1 MTLVQLEYYI
11 GACECGN
18 ITKAAR
24 RLNITQPAL
33 SAAIKQL
40 ENEYGSVFFM
50 RSSCGKNVVTEGGRF
65 FYEFAKSALSEINE
79 TERRVRAACSKTG
92 N

>member
-1 MTLVQLEYYI
+1 MPLVQLEYYI

-40 ENEYGSVFFM
+40 ENEYAPCFLCAAPAEKMLLPKAGDFFM
-50 RSSCGKNVVTEGGRF
+50 NLQNQPFRK
-65 FYEFAKSALSEINE
+65 
-79 TERRVRAACSKTG
+79 
-92 N
+92 

>member
-11 GACECGN
+11 GACECGT

-40 ENEYGSVFFM
+40 ESEYGSVFFM
-50 RSSCGKNVVTEGGRF
+50 RSSCGKNVVTESGRL

-79 TERRVRAACSKTG
+79 MERRVRAACSKTG

>member
-50 RSSCGKNVVTEGGRF
+50 RSSCGKMLLPKAGGSFMNLQNQPFR
-65 FYEFAKSALSEINE
+65 K
-79 TERRVRAACSKTG
+79 
-92 N
+92 